1 MKNIVGR
8 WRRVLGSK
16 RPTRNADGTDTAFA
30 FAGSLIGLS
39 NPGLRAEAAGTR
51 STALPAVDGPLLAV
65 VFTLTLIGTVMV
77 YSASISLA
85 DSPRYNVAPTHFLMR
100 HLLSLG
106 IAFCAAAIAFQI
118 PIGTWQRLAPL
129 VFVGALALLV
139 VVLMPGV
146 GKGVNGA
153 KRWIPLGVLNLQPS
167 ELMKV
172 ACVLYAANFTVRKQD
187 YMNHFSKGFLP
198 MAFVMGAIGVLL
210 LLQPDLGAFG
220 VIVAI
225 SMGILFLGGV
235 NGRLFAGIT
244 AALTSVFVLVI
255 WLSPWR
261 RERIFAYLDPWSEN
275 NALGKAYQLSHS
287 LIAFG
292 RGEWFGVGLGG
303 SVEKLHYLPEAHT
316 DFILA
321 VLGEELGLVGVA
333 TVIVLFYWLVKRA
346 FEIGR
351 QAIALERTFAGLVA
365 QGVGLWIGVQT
376 FINVGVATGLLPTK
390 GLTLPLM
397 SYGGSA
403 LLSTIVAIAI
413 LLRVDK
419 ENRILM
425 RGGRA

>member
-1 MKNIVGR
+1 MLKRWLASLRPSQRRRGR
-8 WRRVLGSK
+8 
-16 RPTRNADGTDTAFA
+16 
-30 FAGSLIGLS
+30 AGSFDAGGSVMALAGLGGARLS
-39 NPGLRAEAAGTR
+39 TETR
-51 STALPAVDGPLLAV
+51 HALPAVDRTLMGV
-65 VFTLTLIGTVMV
+65 VAALIMIGTVMV

-85 DSPRYNVAPTHFLMR
+85 DSPRFNVAPTHFLMR
-100 HLLSLG
+100 HLLALG
-106 IAFCAAAIAFQI
+106 IAFCAAAIAFQV
-118 PIGTWQRLAPL
+118 PMETWQRLAPW
-129 VFVGALALLV
+129 VFIGAFALLV
-139 VVLMPGV
+139 AVLVPGV

-153 KRWIPLGVLNLQPS
+153 KRWIPLGLLNLQPS

-187 YMNHFSKGFLP
+187 YMHHFAKGFMP
-198 MAFVMGAIGVLL
+198 MAIVMGAIGVLL

-225 SMGILFLGGV
+225 SLGILFLGGV
-235 NGRLFAGIT
+235 NGKLFAGIS
-244 AALTSVFVLVI
+244 AALTVVFMLVI

-261 RERIFAYLDPWSEN
+261 RERIFAYLDPWSEG

-321 VLGEELGLVGVA
+321 VLGEELGLVGVL
-333 TVIVLFYWLVKRA
+333 TVVVLFYWLIKRA

-351 QAIALERTFAGLVA
+351 QSIALERTFAGLVA
-365 QGVGLWIGVQT
+365 QGVGLWIGVQA

-403 LLSTIVAIAI
+403 LLSTLVALAI
-413 LLRVDK
+413 LLRVDR
-419 ENRILM
+419 ENRVLM
-425 RGGRA
+425 RGGRT

>member
-1 MKNIVGR
+1 VLKR
-8 WRRVLGSK
+8 WLDGLKPSRSRGSGA
-16 RPTRNADGTDTAFA
+16 P
-30 FAGSLIGLS
+30 
-39 NPGLRAEAAGTR
+39 AAGGAVLALAGLGGAPAAT
-51 STALPAVDGPLLAV
+51 TARQPTGVDRTLMAV
-65 VFTLTLIGTVMV
+65 VAALIMIGTVMV

-85 DSPRYNVAPTHFLMR
+85 DSPRFNVTPTHFLMR

-106 IAFCAAAIAFQI
+106 IAFCAAALAFQV
-118 PIGTWQRLAPL
+118 PMQTWQRLAPW
-129 VFVGALALLV
+129 VFGGAFALLV
-139 VVLMPGV
+139 LVLIPGI

-153 KRWIPLGVLNLQPS
+153 RRWIPLGVLNLQPS

-187 YMNHFSKGFLP
+187 FMHQFAKGFLP
-198 MAFVMGAIGVLL
+198 MAIVMGAIGVLL

-225 SMGILFLGGV
+225 AMGILFLGGV
-235 NGRLFAGIT
+235 NGKLFAGISG
-244 AALTSVFVLVI
+244 ALALVFMLVI

-261 RERIFAYLDPWSEN
+261 RDRIFAYLDPWSEA

-321 VLGEELGLVGVA
+321 VLGEELGLVGVM
-333 TVIVLFYWLVKRA
+333 TVVVLFYWLVKRA

-365 QGVGLWIGVQT
+365 QGVGLWIGVQA
-376 FINVGVATGLLPTK
+376 FINIGVATGLLPTK

-403 LLSTIVAIAI
+403 LLSTLVALAI
-413 LLRVDK
+413 LLRVDR

-425 RGGRA
+425 RGGRT

>member
-1 MKNIVGR
+1 VLKRLTGWFERRGR
-8 WRRVLGSK
+8 RRRDFDPTGSMM
-16 RPTRNADGTDTAFA
+16 A
-30 FAGSLIGLS
+30 FAGLGTA
-39 NPGLRAEAAGTR
+39 GGAAATRA
-51 STALPAVDGPLLAV
+51 SLPAVDRALVGVVLALILL
-65 VFTLTLIGTVMV
+65 GTVMV
-77 YSASISLA
+77 YSASIALA
-85 DSPRYNVAPTHFLMR
+85 DSPRYNVAPTHFLVR

-106 IAFCAAAIAFQI
+106 IAFCVAAVAFQV
-118 PIGTWQRLAPL
+118 PMASWQRLAPWI
-129 VFVGALALLV
+129 FAGALALLV
-139 VVLMPGV
+139 LVLIPGV

-153 KRWIPLGVLNLQPS
+153 RRWIPLGILNLQPS

-187 YMNHFSKGFLP
+187 FMHDFAKGFLP
-198 MAFVMGAIGVLL
+198 MAVVMAMIGALL

-225 SMGILFLGGV
+225 AMGILFLGGV
-235 NGRLFAGIT
+235 NGKLFAGIALALG
-244 AALTSVFVLVI
+244 AAFTLVI

-261 RERIFAYLDPWSEN
+261 RERIFAYLDPWSEA

-303 SVEKLHYLPEAHT
+303 SVEKLNYLPEAHT

-321 VLGEELGLVGVA
+321 VLGEELGLVGVL
-333 TVIVLFYWLVKRA
+333 TVVVLFYWLVKRA

-365 QGVGLWIGVQT
+365 QGVGLWIGVQA
-376 FINVGVATGLLPTK
+376 FINIGVATGLLPTK

-397 SYGGSA
+397 SFGGSA
-403 LLSTIVAIAI
+403 LLSTLTAIAI